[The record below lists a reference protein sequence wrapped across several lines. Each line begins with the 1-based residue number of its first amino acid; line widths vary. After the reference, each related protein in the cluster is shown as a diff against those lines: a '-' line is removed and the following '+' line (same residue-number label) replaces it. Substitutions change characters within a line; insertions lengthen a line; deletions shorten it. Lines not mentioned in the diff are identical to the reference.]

1 MLLRQRKEIGHALGF
16 GWITGDPAYIGWHGV
31 GNPRDRVSGKV
42 PSLVNR

>member
-1 MLLRQRKEIGHALGF
+1 MWGTLGMLA
-16 GWITGDPAYIGWHGV
+16 WHGV